1 MEANYRLPAE
11 VHDNRM
17 CTRTWPKVGRVLTHL
32 LTTPPHPP
40 PPQELIRICSPGTY
54 FIYLSTAFSAICN
67 APRDNLSATMPAL
80 NYTSPGWYRDTVLVL
95 PIKCRQRS
103 LRREQA
109 RPKRERV
116 GSHFAAPVINP
127 CTFCGRRQV
136 SFLHHTCST
145 VQYSTLISEAV
156 VVGLKLDWC
165 RERNFPI
172 GTVLSAFHFRLTGRS

>member
-11 VHDNRM
+11 VHVHDNRM

-32 LTTPPHPP
+32 LTTPPP

-145 VQYSTLISEAV
+145 VQ
-156 VVGLKLDWC
+156 
-165 RERNFPI
+165 
-172 GTVLSAFHFRLTGRS
+172 